1 MEPHSESTNSG
12 ARIDEVG
19 DNLRA
24 RIEEIGDNHCAR
36 IAEDFDSLRVQL
48 AEEFSSLRARVAGNI
63 RYERQ
68 MQLMSVGA
76 GVCLLACWLRLL
88 L

>member
-1 MEPHSESTNSG
+1 MESHSENTNSG
-12 ARIDEVG
+12 ARIDEVA
-19 DNLRA
+19 DNLCA

-36 IAEDFDSLRVQL
+36 IAEDFDSLR
-48 AEEFSSLRARVAGNI
+48 ARIAGNI

-68 MQLMSVGA
+68 MQLMIGCA
-76 GVCLLACWLRLL
+76 GVCWLAWWLRLL